1 MSLESYDLTS
11 IASIEDDQQQSKT
24 KKIIKNGFIVITK
37 RQFIAMMTT
46 IILVYCISLIAIS
59 IQSKKELNSLREN
72 FTDNFI
78 QFSKK
83 LNNLSKNFTQYTKK
97 LNSLSDNSYNS
108 HEALDV
114 HDASLKSY
122 PQFEKIAKFGYF
134 KKLTRKMNY
143 RDGQKECSKLSGHII
158 EGEFKSMYL

>member
-24 KKIIKNGFIVITK
+24 KKIIKNGVIVITK
-37 RQFIAMMTT
+37 RQFIAMMMT
-46 IILVYCISLIAIS
+46 IILVYGISLIAIS

-83 LNNLSKNFTQYTKK
+83 LN
-97 LNSLSDNSYNS
+97 SDNSYNS
-108 HEALDV
+108 HEALDL
-114 HDASLKSY
+114 HDASSY
-122 PQFEKIAKFGYF
+122 PQFEKIAQFGYF
-134 KKLTRKMNY
+134 KKLAKKMNY

-158 EGEFKSMYL
+158 EGFAYFLIFCIVL

>member
-24 KKIIKNGFIVITK
+24 KKIIKNGVIVITK

-83 LNNLSKNFTQYTKK
+83 LN
-97 LNSLSDNSYNS
+97 SDNSYNS

-114 HDASLKSY
+114 HDASFKSY
-122 PQFEKIAKFGYF
+122 PQFEKIAHFGYF
-134 KKLTRKMNY
+134 KKLSKKMNY
-143 RDGQKECSKLSGHII
+143 MDGQKECSKLSGHII